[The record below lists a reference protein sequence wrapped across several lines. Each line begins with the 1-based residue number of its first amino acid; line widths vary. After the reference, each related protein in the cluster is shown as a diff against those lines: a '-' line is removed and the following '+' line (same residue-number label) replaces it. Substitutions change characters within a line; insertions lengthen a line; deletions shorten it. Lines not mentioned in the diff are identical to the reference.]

1 MFMKRIISFCLW
13 NILVLLPLMPHT
25 ASAAPTGVAESRVV
39 AASDTLI
46 AVDENQ
52 LVAAL
57 ITMVKQQQQMKEQR
71 NRDTKDWLRT
81 WLMVEAFGSPVNHE
95 VTPSASVSALS
106 ARLAKLEQMVQQLLA
121 QQHLVVQQRNTQQ
134 EISPALQQVLNE
146 QAFILRQLQQQ
157 RPQKQRQISTFI
169 PVPLPVNATRDD
181 SLAHQLRLLE
191 AQLKQL
197 QSTDTSVV
205 QINTPEMK
213 RVTPTFSLESHNSL
227 LPVNDSLIVQWVGDS
242 PTLAIV
248 PADFERSLFFSLSS
262 AHLGADAKQKIAE
275 TLQFLTEFPQT
286 RIVLRGYASPEG
298 NRQYNIRLAQKRQQ
312 VVQRYLLQQGVD
324 SRRIVLADCGVNHSA
339 VGAQVARRVDISLE
353 K

>member
-13 NILVLLPLMPHT
+13 NMLVLLPLMPHT

-46 AVDENQ
+46 AVDEDQ

-57 ITMVKQQQQMKEQR
+57 ITMEQQMKEQR

-146 QAFILRQLQQQ
+146 QAFILRQL
-157 RPQKQRQISTFI
+157 
-169 PVPLPVNATRDD
+169 
-181 SLAHQLRLLE
+181 
-191 AQLKQL
+191 
-197 QSTDTSVV
+197 
-205 QINTPEMK
+205 
-213 RVTPTFSLESHNSL
+213 
-227 LPVNDSLIVQWVGDS
+227 
-242 PTLAIV
+242 
-248 PADFERSLFFSLSS
+248 
-262 AHLGADAKQKIAE
+262 
-275 TLQFLTEFPQT
+275 
-286 RIVLRGYASPEG
+286 
-298 NRQYNIRLAQKRQQ
+298 
-312 VVQRYLLQQGVD
+312 
-324 SRRIVLADCGVNHSA
+324 
-339 VGAQVARRVDISLE
+339 
-353 K
+353 